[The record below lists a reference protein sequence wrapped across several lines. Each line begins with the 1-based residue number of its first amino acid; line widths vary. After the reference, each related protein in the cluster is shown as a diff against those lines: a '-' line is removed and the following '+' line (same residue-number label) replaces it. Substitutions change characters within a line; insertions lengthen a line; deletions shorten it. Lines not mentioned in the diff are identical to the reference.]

1 MRWSGSANAQGGEVM
16 SEIVMVNNLARVMAA
31 QERLRSLVERTGSSA
46 QRLTGLFNKAAE
58 AGTKLSQITARPAIA
73 GRDYFSFVIDRMLL
87 QLADLGH
94 TKVDV
99 KLMINDQIIRTA
111 KQLRELLQGLGGEF
125 SGSLEGKT
133 KASASASATAAV
145 IIAAPP
151 EKGQLDKWL
160 DRLLIM
166 AEIVKLLGEAFE
178 AFGKGFKSFAQG
190 LKILKGL
197 FAGNGGKKEKCKDPC
212 KDNGG
217 KRTKSDADSKT
228 KSRSGT
234 RTKNKTGARSKNRA
248 GARTKTRAGDRTNTS
263 PGGGRNKSRVRTRN
277 GGQDRGRQ
285 IVQGDRGGHPAEP
298 RTSNRL
304 GKFSRASKLL
314 RTTGKVLKPLGIG
327 LSALDILTSDNK
339 VGAVIQAG
347 AGVAGAALGA
357 FAGSIVPGAGTAVGG
372 IIGGWLGDKAGELIV
387 NKWFSGKEKEPP
399 KEARTE
405 LLPADRETILMS
417 ASAASAGVSEGVTS
431 NNYNISVDGIT
442 VNMPKEKVDMEEL
455 AITIG
460 HQIVMQIGA
469 AIQNRTENGGRA
481 YGY

>member
-1 MRWSGSANAQGGEVM
+1 M
-16 SEIVMVNNLARVMAA
+16 SEIVTVNNLERVMAA
-31 QERLRSLVERTGSSA
+31 QERLRSLVERTGASA
-46 QRLTGLFNKAAE
+46 QKLTGLFNKAAE

-125 SGSLEGKT
+125 SGSLEGKA

-178 AFGKGFKSFAQG
+178 AFGNGFKSFAQG

-228 KSRSGT
+228 RSKSGAK
-234 RTKNKTGARSKNRA
+234 TKNKTGARSKNKA
-248 GARTKTRAGDRTNTS
+248 GARTKTRAGDRTNTI
-263 PGGGRNKSRVRTRN
+263 PGGRNKSRVRTRT

-285 IVQGDRGGHPAEP
+285 IVQGDREGHPAEP

-339 VGAVIQAG
+339 VGAAIQAG

-405 LLPADRETILMS
+405 LLPAGRETVLMS
-417 ASAASAGVSEGVTS
+417 ASAASVGVSEGVNS
-431 NNYNISVDGIT
+431 NQYNISVDGIT

-455 AITIG
+455 AVTIG

-469 AIQNRTENGGRA
+469 AIQNRAENGGRA

>member
-1 MRWSGSANAQGGEVM
+1 MHLSESGNAQGGEVM
-16 SEIVMVNNLARVMAA
+16 SEMVTVNNLARVMAA
-31 QERLRSLVERTGSSA
+31 QERLRSLVDRTGAST
-46 QRLTGLFNKAAE
+46 QRLTGLFNKVAE

-87 QLADLGH
+87 QLADLGQ

-125 SGSLEGKT
+125 SGSLEGKA
-133 KASASASATAAV
+133 KASASATATAAV

-166 AEIVKLLGEAFE
+166 AEIVKLLGEAFK
-178 AFGKGFKSFAQG
+178 AFGEGFKSFAQG

-217 KRTKSDADSKT
+217 KRTKSDADSRT
-228 KSRSGT
+228 KSKSGPK
-234 RTKNKTGARSKNRA
+234 TKNKAGARSKNKA
-248 GARTKTRAGDRTNTS
+248 GARTKTRAGDRTNAS
-263 PGGGRNKSRVRTRN
+263 PDRRNKSRVRTRTDR
-277 GGQDRGRQ
+277 QDLGRQ
-285 IVQGDRGGHPAEP
+285 FVQESGEQHPAAP

-304 GKFSRASKLL
+304 GKFSQASKLL

-339 VGAVIQAG
+339 VGAAIQAG

-405 LLPADRETILMS
+405 LLPAGRDTVLMS
-417 ASAASAGVSEGVTS
+417 SSAASVGVSEGVST

-442 VNMPKEKVDMEEL
+442 VNIPQEKVDMEQL
-455 AITIG
+455 ALTIG

-469 AIQNRTENGGRA
+469 AIQNRAENGGGA